1 MFAVNTYQ
9 HVEEIERSFE
19 DRHIVIL
26 LFVRPSLPDASN
38 IINEFDY
45 IHYNSERYCSIYAV
59 GYSNGFEKASD
70 PEYRFAGKAA
80 GLDWYYSNK
89 SFVEFKNKLE
99 YRLKWRYSGEIEL
112 LVLQNNPGGHT
123 PLNFQNY
130 VAIDVNRGIKEGY
143 VDSFYRLM
151 ESLIRYSK
159 NEVTA
164 TEAFGKAYN
173 SRIKLRTLIE
183 DVLEDCKQIPTPIKK
198 ILKDR
203 LFYKACIYKGA

>member
-19 DRHIVIL
+19 DRHIVVL

-59 GYSNGFEKASD
+59 GYSNDFEKAND
-70 PEYRFAGKAA
+70 PEYSLAGKAA

-89 SFVEFKNKLE
+89 AFVEFKNKLE
-99 YRLKWRYSGEIEL
+99 QRLKWDYSGEIEL
-112 LVLQNNPGGHT
+112 LVLQNNPGKHN

-143 VDSFYRLM
+143 IDSFYRLM
-151 ESLIRYSK
+151 EALVRHSK
-159 NEVTA
+159 SEVTA
-164 TEAFGKAYN
+164 VEAFGKERK
-173 SRIKLRTLIE
+173 SRIRPRTILE
-183 DVLEDCKQIPTPIKK
+183 DVLEDCKKVPTPIRR
-198 ILKDR
+198 ILKDK
-203 LFYKACIYKGA
+203 LFYRSCVNRK

>member
-59 GYSNGFEKASD
+59 GYSNDFEKANDS
-70 PEYRFAGKAA
+70 EFSLAGKAA

-89 SFVEFKNKLE
+89 AFVEFKNKLE
-99 YRLKWRYSGEIEL
+99 QRLKWDYSGEIEL
-112 LVLQNNPGGHT
+112 LVLQNNPGKHN

-143 VDSFYRLM
+143 IDSFYRLM
-151 ESLIRYSK
+151 ESLVRHSK
-159 NEVTA
+159 SEVTA
-164 TEAFGKAYN
+164 VEAFGKECK
-173 SRIKLRTLIE
+173 SRIKPRTILE
-183 DVLEDCKQIPTPIKK
+183 DVLEDCKKIPTPIRR
-198 ILKDR
+198 ILKDK
-203 LFYKACIYKGA
+203 LFYRSCVYRN